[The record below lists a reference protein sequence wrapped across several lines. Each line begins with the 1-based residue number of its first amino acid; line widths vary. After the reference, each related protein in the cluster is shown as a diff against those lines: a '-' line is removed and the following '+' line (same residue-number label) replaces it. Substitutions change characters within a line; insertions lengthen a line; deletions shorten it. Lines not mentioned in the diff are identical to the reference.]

1 MAQINANEY
10 FLRIVIILL
19 QVLHRQPRSGSS
31 KSAHHADADNPLA
44 QSGTI
49 VICNS
54 DSRDTSAADT
64 GVQGVS
70 YTTSSWLL
78 NCIAQYKLLD
88 FDWECLEGE
97 VEARESS
104 IFMVAVLFDWL
115 EI

>member
-31 KSAHHADADNPLA
+31 KSAHHADADNPLS

-54 DSRDTSAADT
+54 DSRDSSAADT
-64 GVQGVS
+64 GVQGVN
-70 YTTSSWLL
+70 YATSSWLL

-97 VEARESS
+97 VEVR
-104 IFMVAVLFDWL
+104 
-115 EI
+115 